1 MIFFTCKFF
10 PKCTRTRIFSC
21 HIFPAHFVGFLFP
34 FFLAFSFVFS
44 TLLRKWRRT
53 LFLLEL
59 KRLFLRYSVHLAK
72 EIVKLLKK
80 SERWENKW
88 SRVKTLQDKQSCRWP
103 GVFFHK
109 LCEKCYRKSCKY
121 IRNTDS
127 TRLQGKKKT
136 STSQYQS
143 FEHNGMEICDQQRL
157 NSLKRKKAVHIS
169 CRHGIRRI
177 CKLYTKG
184 RPAGKL
190 TWCESSSN
198 HLDYRWWGNIQTS
211 SPQNTGLAKTATTL
225 HLGNCEFRHAMGART
240 FYTSPLRK
248 CQKS

>member
-53 LFLLEL
+53 LFLPEL

-88 SRVKTLQDKQSCRWP
+88 SKVKTLQDKTRSRWP
-103 GVFFHK
+103 VFFTNCVKNVIEKAVSICVMIQQDCKVKRK
-109 LCEKCYRKSCKY
+109 LQLHNIKVS
-121 IRNTDS
+121 S
-127 TRLQGKKKT
+127 TTVWRYVTNKGWKA
-136 STSQYQS
+136 
-143 FEHNGMEICDQQRL
+143 
-157 NSLKRKKAVHIS
+157 LKRKKAVHTS

-190 TWCESSSN
+190 TWCEPSSN
-198 HLDYRWWGNIQTS
+198 HLDYRWWDNIQRS
-211 SPQNTGLAKTATTL
+211 SPQNTGLAKTVTML
-225 HLGNCEFRHAMGART
+225 HLENCEFRHAIGSSYILYLTA
-240 FYTSPLRK
+240 
-248 CQKS
+248 

>member
-1 MIFFTCKFF
+1 MKAYTVCAIAQASFFTVLC
-10 PKCTRTRIFSC
+10 PFSQRDC
-21 HIFPAHFVGFLFP
+21 QIVEE
-34 FFLAFSFVFS
+34 VWMM
-44 TLLRKWRRT
+44 R
-53 LFLLEL
+53 EQ
-59 KRLFLRYSVHLAK
+59 V
-72 EIVKLLKK
+72 VKLCK
-80 SERWENKW
+80 
-88 SRVKTLQDKQSCRWP
+88 
-103 GVFFHK
+103 
-109 LCEKCYRKSCKY
+109 KCYRKSCKY
-121 IRNTDS
+121 MRNDS

-190 TWCESSSN
+190 TWCEPSSN
-198 HLDYRWWGNIQTS
+198 HLDYRWWDNIQRS

-225 HLGNCEFRHAMGART
+225 HLENCECRHVMGART
-240 FYTSPLRK
+240 FYTSLLRK